1 MEKKALLIALCVVT
15 LVYIDVWIVFLK
27 PKWRTWVEQLNIGF
41 IANFMDTLGVGSFA
55 ITSSIYKLLN
65 AVPDD
70 LIPGTMNVGHALP
83 TVTEAMLFIAV
94 VTVEFRTLVA
104 MIAGAVIGAWVGA
117 GTVSH
122 WPKRRIQVGLGIAL
136 FCGALF
142 MLGSILHW
150 FPGGG
155 DAMGL
160 SGKKLV
166 IAVLCNFLF
175 GALQQLGIGLYA
187 PCMILIYSLGM
198 NPLAAFPIMMGS
210 CAFLMPVGGFR
221 FIKEA
226 RYAPKAAVGL
236 AIGGIPGV
244 LLAFYVV
251 KSLPLLYV
259 KWLVVFV
266 VLYTSAMLLRSAAT
280 ESAAEANSRSH
291 APEPAGK

>member
-1 MEKKALLIALCVVT
+1 M
-15 LVYIDVWIVFLK
+15 
-27 PKWRTWVEQLNIGF
+27 
-41 IANFMDTLGVGSFA
+41 VGS
-55 ITSSIYKLLN
+55 IMKWL
-65 AVPDD
+65 
-70 LIPGTMNVGHALP
+70 
-83 TVTEAMLFIAV
+83 
-94 VTVEFRTLVA
+94 
-104 MIAGAVIGAWVGA
+104 
-117 GTVSH
+117 
-122 WPKRRIQVGLGIAL
+122 
-136 FCGALF
+136 
-142 MLGSILHW
+142 
-150 FPGGG
+150 PGGG

-160 SGKKLV
+160 TGTKLIIAV
-166 IAVLCNFLF
+166 IANFIF

-226 RYAPKAAVGL
+226 RYSPKAAVGL

-266 VLYTSAMLLRSAAT
+266 VLYTSAMLLRSAFT

-291 APEPAGK
+291 AAEPVGK